1 METTEQTLVG
11 SRFQRLEAREDHH
24 GLLGPKTDQPAHPDG
39 MPGPPTFNNNN
50 NNRLVPCPKCMEIV
64 CGVHHGHLGTVH
76 LLQVIKTMMK
86 IVVSLNNVALA
97 SKQVGDF
104 F

>member
-50 NNRLVPCPKCMEIV
+50 NNIY
-64 CGVHHGHLGTVH
+64 
-76 LLQVIKTMMK
+76 
-86 IVVSLNNVALA
+86 SLNSNNLDRNFYKQA
-97 SKQVGDF
+97 SYYVKCEHI
-104 F
+104 